1 MGAKAGQVWL
11 LNRAGG
17 EAVKLTD
24 IKGGVSDHAWSPDGK
39 RLVLVVK
46 DPDPADKD
54 ADEPADEKKTAKPI
68 VIDRYRF
75 KADGDGFLR
84 GERSHLYLFDIEA
97 KKAEILTP
105 GAFEETSPAWS
116 PDGRQIAFMRVHGE
130 GDVDKMPNTDLFV
143 IDARAGAQPRRL
155 TTTTA
160 EEGGRPAWSPD
171 GKQIAY
177 LLGDEVKYSAYD
189 QAQLLVIPAAGGE
202 PRVADAVAR
211 PSGQHRLVVGR
222 RLGAVLH
229 DHRRPGAVH
238 VGRVAAGR
246 RQRSSG

>member
-1 MGAKAGQVWL
+1 MGAKTGQVWL

-17 EAVKLTD
+17 EAVKITD
-24 IKGGVSDHAWSPDGK
+24 VKGGVSDHAWSPDSK
-39 RLVLVVK
+39 RLVLVVS

-54 ADEPADEKKTAKPI
+54 ADEPANEKKTPKPI

-84 GERSHLYLFDIEA
+84 GERSHLYLFDVDA

-105 GAFEETSPAWS
+105 GAFDETVARR
-116 PDGRQIAFMRVHGE
+116 GRPTASRSRSSASHGE
-130 GDVDKMPNTDLFV
+130 GDVDKMPNTDVFV

-171 GKQIAY
+171 GTQIAY

-189 QAQLLVIPAAGGE
+189 QAKLAVIPAAGGRG
-202 PRVADAVAR
+202 RVAD
-211 PSGQHRLVVGR
+211 
-222 RLGAVLH
+222 
-229 DHRRPGAVH
+229 
-238 VGRVAAGR
+238 
-246 RQRSSG
+246 RSRSTVR